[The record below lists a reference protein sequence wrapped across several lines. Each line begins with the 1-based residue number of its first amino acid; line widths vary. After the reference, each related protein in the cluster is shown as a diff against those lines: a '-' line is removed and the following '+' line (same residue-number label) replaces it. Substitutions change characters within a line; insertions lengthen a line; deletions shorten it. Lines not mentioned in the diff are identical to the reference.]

1 MAKAKRFDPR
11 KNFTPRILPWLLAAA
26 AFVTYWLTLSRWVS
40 LYNYQ
45 AVAKISGWT
54 WQPEIYNPLYI
65 VVTWPFR
72 WLPATQ
78 IPVALNLFSAVCAAL
93 TLGLLA
99 RSVAILPQDRTDAQR
114 EREHSVFSF
123 LTTGSAW
130 LPPVFAVLVCG
141 LQMTFWEQATNG
153 TLEMF
158 ELLLFAF
165 VVWSLLEYRLDER
178 EWRLF
183 LAAAVLAASITES
196 SPMIGFLPLFVAVII
211 WIRGLSFFNL
221 RFLTFMFLSGLA
233 GMLFYLL
240 LPLLAVLSHKMPIT
254 FWEALKLNLA
264 SALVAIKL
272 FFTRPEMR
280 KTLLLLSPASL
291 LPILVIGIRWKSSHG
306 DSKLGLALTSFMVHV
321 IHATLLLVCV
331 WVAFD
336 PPFSPRHQGVWSSFL
351 TFYYL
356 GALSVGYFTGYFLL
370 MFGQPAGARAA
381 GSSRMPAREQ
391 KPDPF
396 QPLNRLVWTGLWLFA
411 AFAATGLVYK
421 NLPQIRNVN
430 DDTCKTYG
438 ALAAESL
445 PPQGGICLSD
455 DPRRAI
461 LVKAALVHEGRAD
474 DFLLV
479 DTPSLVAPAYHRFL
493 HKMYPARWPDT
504 ISAAERTNGITP
516 LHLIELMAMLAK
528 TNTLYYLNPSFGYYF
543 EQFYLEPHGL
553 VNQLKTLPGE
563 TLLPLLPD
571 HNLVAANEAF
581 WNRAQKIALDP
592 VLRAI
597 APPDATSVEGI
608 GEKLLK
614 RFHVMR
620 DPNPNAATVGRF
632 YSCGLNFWGV
642 QAQRANNL
650 KTAAGDFET
659 AVRLNPD
666 NVVAHVN
673 LDFNHSLQAGQTVPI
688 DLTKATADQFGK
700 YNSWNTL
707 LGDNGP
713 FDEPSFTFQYGVVLM
728 RGRLS
733 RQAVAPF
740 HRVHELVPDN
750 LAARLWLAQCYL
762 ASHLPD
768 LALGVLG
775 EPMAQPEKF
784 SLADADSSQL
794 NIMAARAYFQKKD
807 KDRGIEL
814 VQAEISRQPTNE
826 VLWATAVQL
835 YLNFGLYT
843 NALSIIDRKLQDA
856 PEDPTWLLGKGFA
869 SIQIKDYDAGI
880 IAMTHVLSIQTTN
893 NEARFSRA
901 VAYLQSGQ
909 FDAARADYEKLG
921 QTVTNSYQIAYGLGE
936 IAWSK
941 HETNEAIK
949 QYEAYLAV
957 ANTNTAEATNIIQ
970 RLREL
975 KGRPN

>member
-1 MAKAKRFDPR
+1 MANAKRFDPR

-26 AFVTYWLTLSRWVS
+26 AFVTYWLTLNHWVS

-45 AVAKISGWT
+45 AVAKVSGWT
-54 WQPEIYNPLYI
+54 WQPEIYNPLYV

-72 WLPATQ
+72 WLPAAQ
-78 IPVALNLFSAVCAAL
+78 IPAALNLFSAVCAAL

-99 RSVAILPQDRTDAQR
+99 RSVAILPQDRSDAQR
-114 EREHSVFSF
+114 DREHSVFAF

-165 VVWSLLEYRLDER
+165 VVWCLLEYRLDER
-178 EWRLF
+178 DGRLF
-183 LAAAVLAASITES
+183 LAAAVLAAGVTES
-196 SPMIGFLPLFVAVII
+196 SLTVGFLPLFVAAVA

-221 RFLTFMFLSGLA
+221 RFLTCMLLGGLA

-254 FWEALKLNLA
+254 FWEVLKLNLA
-264 SALVAIKL
+264 SSWDTVKL
-272 FFTRPEMR
+272 FFIRSDWR

-291 LPILVIGIRWKSSHG
+291 LPILVIGIRWKSSYG
-306 DSKLGLALTSFMVHV
+306 DSKLGLALTSFMIHV

-336 PPFSPRHQGVWSSFL
+336 PPFSPRHLGFGPSFL

-356 GALSVGYFTGYFLL
+356 GALSAGYLTGYFLL
-370 MFGQPAGARAA
+370 IFGRRVGERAG
-381 GSSRMPAREQ
+381 GSPRMPREQ
-391 KPDPF
+391 KPDPLR
-396 QPLNRLVWTGLWLFA
+396 PLYRLVYAGVWLFT

-438 ALAAESL
+438 ALVAENL
-445 PPQGGICLSD
+445 PSQGGICLSD
-455 DPRRAI
+455 SGDLRRTA
-461 LVKAALVHEGRAD
+461 LLHAALVREGRAG

-479 DTPSLVAPAYHRFL
+479 DTASLGAPSYHAFL
-493 HKMYPARWPDT
+493 HKMSPTKWPDT
-504 ISAAERTNGITP
+504 ISASEQTNGISP
-516 LHLIELMAMLAK
+516 QHLIGLMAMLAK
-528 TNTLYYLNPSFGYYF
+528 TNALYYLNPSFGYYF
-543 EQFYLEPHGL
+543 EQFYMEPHGL
-553 VNQLKTLPGE
+553 VLELKTLPGD
-563 TLLPLLPD
+563 TLLPPLPD
-571 HNLVAANEAF
+571 NKLVAANDAF
-581 WNRAQKIALDP
+581 WNRAQKLALDP
-592 VLRAI
+592 VIHAI
-597 APPDATSVEGI
+597 APPDPTSAASI
-608 GEKLLK
+608 GENLLR

-620 DPNPNAATVGRF
+620 ELNPNATVVGQL
-632 YSCGLNFWGV
+632 YSCGLNFWSV
-642 QAQRANNL
+642 QIQRANDL
-650 KTAAGDFET
+650 KTAASDFET

-700 YNSWNTL
+700 YNSWISL

-713 FDEPSFTFQYGVVLM
+713 FDEPSFTFQYGVILM
-728 RGRLS
+728 RGGLS

-740 HRVHELVPDN
+740 HRVHELAPDN

-768 LALGVLG
+768 LTLDMLR
-775 EPMAQPEKF
+775 EPIAQPEKF
-784 SLADADSSQL
+784 SRAGTDSSQL
-794 NIMAARAYFQKKD
+794 NILAAAAYFQKKD
-807 KDRGIEL
+807 NDRGIEL
-814 VQAEISRQPTNE
+814 VQAEISSQPTNE
-826 VLWATAVQL
+826 VLWLTAAQV
-835 YLNFGLYT
+835 YLKLGLYT

-856 PEDPTWLLGKGFA
+856 PEDPTWLFGKGFA
-869 SIQIKDYDAGI
+869 SIQIKNFNAGI
-880 IAMTHVLSIQTTN
+880 TALTHVLSIQTTN
-893 NEARFSRA
+893 HDARFYRA
-901 VAYLQSGQ
+901 IAYLQSGQ
-909 FDAARADYEKLG
+909 LDAARADYEKLG
-921 QTVTNSYQIAYGLGE
+921 QTFTNSYQIPYGLGE

-957 ANTNTAEATNIIQ
+957 ANTNTAEATNIIE
-970 RLREL
+970 RLKSL
-975 KGRPN
+975 KR

>member
-1 MAKAKRFDPR
+1 MANAKRFDPR
-11 KNFTPRILPWLLAAA
+11 NYFVPRTLPWLLAAA
-26 AFVTYWLTLSRWVS
+26 AFVTYWLTLNHWVS

-45 AVAKISGWT
+45 AVATISGWN
-54 WQPEIYNPLYI
+54 WQPEIYNPLYV

-72 WLPATQ
+72 WLPAAQ
-78 IPVALNLFSAVCAAL
+78 IPAALNLFSAVCGAL

-99 RSVAILPQDRTDAQR
+99 RSVAILPQDRSDAQR

-165 VVWSLLEYRLDER
+165 VVWCLLEYRLDER

-183 LAAAVLAASITES
+183 LAAAVLAAAVTES
-196 SPMIGFLPLFVAVII
+196 SLTVGFLPLFVAAVA

-221 RFLTFMFLSGLA
+221 RFLTCMLLGGLA

-254 FWEALKLNLA
+254 FWEVLKLNLA
-264 SALVAIKL
+264 SSWNTVKL
-272 FFTRPEMR
+272 FFTQSEVR

-291 LPILVIGIRWKSSHG
+291 LPILVIGIRWKSSYG
-306 DSKLGLALTSFMVHV
+306 DSKLGLALTSFMIHV

-331 WVAFD
+331 WVALD
-336 PPFSPRHQGVWSSFL
+336 PPFSPRHLGFGPSFL

-370 MFGQPAGARAA
+370 IFGRRAGERAG
-381 GSSRMPAREQ
+381 GSPRMPREQ
-391 KPDPF
+391 KPDPL
-396 QPLNRLVWTGLWLFA
+396 QPLYRLVWAGVWLFT

-438 ALAAESL
+438 ALVAENF
-445 PPQGGICLSD
+445 PRPGGICLSD
-455 DPRRAI
+455 DPRRTV
-461 LVKAALVHEGRAD
+461 LLHAALVREGRAG

-479 DTPSLVAPAYHRFL
+479 DTASLSAPAYHAFL
-493 HKMYPARWPDT
+493 HKMSPARWPDT
-504 ISAAERTNGITP
+504 ISASEQTNGISQR
-516 LHLIELMAMLAK
+516 HLIGLMTMLVK
-528 TNTLYYLNPSFGYYF
+528 TNALFYLNPSFGYYF
-543 EQFYLEPHGL
+543 EQFYPEPHGL
-553 VNQLKTLPGE
+553 VNQLKILPGD
-563 TLLPLLPD
+563 TLLPPTPD
-571 HNLVAANEAF
+571 NDLVAVNEAF
-581 WNRAQKIALDP
+581 WKRAQKLALDP
-592 VLRAI
+592 VIHAI
-597 APPDATSVEGI
+597 APPGPTSAENIGGI
-608 GEKLLK
+608 LLK

-620 DPNPNAATVGRF
+620 DPNPNATTVGQF

-642 QAQRANNL
+642 KAQRVNDL
-650 KTAAGDFET
+650 KAAASDFET
-659 AVRLNPD
+659 AVQLNPD
-666 NVVAHVN
+666 NVVAHIN

-700 YNSWNTL
+700 YNSWISL

-713 FDEPSFTFQYGVVLM
+713 FDEPSFTFQYGLILM
-728 RGRLS
+728 RGELS

-740 HRVHELVPDN
+740 HRVHELAPDN
-750 LAARLWLAQCYL
+750 LAARLLLAQCYL
-762 ASHLPD
+762 ASHLSD
-768 LALGVLG
+768 LALDMLR

-784 SLADADSSQL
+784 SLAASDLSQFNML
-794 NIMAARAYFQKKD
+794 AASAYFQKKD
-807 KDRGIEL
+807 NDRGIEL

-826 VLWATAVQL
+826 VLSVRAAHV
-835 YLNFGLYT
+835 YLTLGLFT
-843 NALSIIDRKLQDA
+843 NALAIIDRKLQDA
-856 PEDPTWLLGKGFA
+856 PEDPAWLLGKGFA
-869 SIQIKDYDAGI
+869 SIQIKDYDSGI
-880 IAMTHVLSIQTTN
+880 IALTHLLSIQTTN
-893 NEARFSRA
+893 NDARFYRA
-901 VAYLQSGQ
+901 IAYLQSGQ
-909 FDAARADYEKLG
+909 LDAAHADYEKLG
-921 QTVTNSYQIAYGLGE
+921 QTFTNSYQIAYGLGE
-936 IAWSK
+936 IAWRN
-941 HETNEAIK
+941 HETNEAIQ
-949 QYEAYLAV
+949 QYEAYLGV

>member
-26 AFVTYWLTLSRWVS
+26 AFVTYWFTLNHWVS

-45 AVAKISGWT
+45 VVAKISGWT
-54 WQPEIYNPLYI
+54 WQPEFYNPLFI
-65 VVTWPFR
+65 AVTWPFR
-72 WLPATQ
+72 WLPAGQ
-78 IPVALNLFSAVCAAL
+78 VPMALNLFSAVCAAL

-99 RSVAILPQDRTDAQR
+99 RSVAILPQDRSDVQR

-153 TLEMF
+153 TTEIF

-183 LAAAVLAASITES
+183 LAAAVLAAGMTES
-196 SPMIGFLPLFVAVII
+196 WSMVGFLPLFVAAIV
-211 WIRGLSFFNL
+211 WIRGLNFFNL
-221 RFLTFMFLSGLA
+221 RFLMCMLLSGLA

-240 LPLLAVLSHKMPIT
+240 LPVLAVLSHKMPIT
-254 FWEALKLNLA
+254 FWQALKLNLA
-264 SALVAIKL
+264 SSLDTVKM
-272 FFTRPEMR
+272 FFIRPEVR

-291 LPILVIGIRWKSSHG
+291 LPILVIAIRWKSSHG
-306 DSKLGLALTSFMVHV
+306 DSKLGQALNGFMVHV

-336 PPFSPRHQGVWSSFL
+336 PPFSARHLSFGPSFL

-370 MFGQPAGARAA
+370 VFGQSAGARAA

-396 QPLNRLVWTGLWLFA
+396 QPLNRLVWTGVWLFA

-430 DDTCKTYG
+430 DDTCKIFG
-438 ALAAESL
+438 GLVAENL
-445 PPQGGICLSD
+445 PPEGGICLSD
-455 DPRRAI
+455 DPRRTV
-461 LVKAALVHEGRAD
+461 LVKAALMHEGRAG

-479 DTPSLVAPAYHRFL
+479 DTASLGAPAYHSFL
-493 HKMYPARWPDT
+493 HKICPARWPDS
-504 ISAAERTNGITP
+504 ISVAERTNGIAP
-516 LHLIELMAMLAK
+516 LHLIALMTLFAK
-528 TNTLYYLNPSFGYYF
+528 TNALYYLNPSFGYYF
-543 EQFYLEPHGL
+543 EQFYPEPHGL
-553 VNQLKTLPGE
+553 VNQLKMLPGD
-563 TLLPLLPD
+563 TLLPLPPD
-571 HNLVAANEAF
+571 NNLVAANDAF
-581 WNRAQKIALDP
+581 WNRAQKVAFDP
-592 VLRAI
+592 VIQAI
-597 APPDATSVEGI
+597 VPPDATSTESI
-608 GEKLLK
+608 GENLLK

-620 DPNPNAATVGRF
+620 DPNPNAAAVGRF

-642 QAQRANNL
+642 QAQRANDL
-650 KTAAGDFET
+650 KTAARDFET

-666 NVVAHVN
+666 NVVARVN

-688 DLTKATADQFGK
+688 DLGKATADQFGK
-700 YNSWNTL
+700 YNSWNAL

-713 FDEPSFTFQYGVVLM
+713 FDEPSFTFQFGVILM
-728 RGRLS
+728 RGGLS
-733 RQAVAPF
+733 RQAVVPF
-740 HRVHELVPDN
+740 HRVHELAPDN

-768 LALGVLG
+768 LALDMLR
-775 EPMAQPEKF
+775 EPLAQSQKT
-784 SLADADSSQL
+784 SLAGTDSSQL
-794 NIMAARAYFQKKD
+794 NILAASAYFQKKD
-807 KDRGIEL
+807 DARGIEL
-814 VQAEISRQPTNE
+814 VQAELSSQPTNE
-826 VLWATAVQL
+826 VLWVTAAQV
-835 YLNFGLYT
+835 YLKLGLFT
-843 NALSIIDRKLQDA
+843 NALSIIDYKLQEA
-856 PEDPTWLLGKGFA
+856 PEDPAWLMGKGLA
-869 SIQIKDYDAGI
+869 SIQIKDYDAAI
-880 IAMTHVLSIQTTN
+880 VAMTRLLSIQTTN
-893 NEARFSRA
+893 NEARFNRA

-921 QTVTNSYQIAYGLGE
+921 QTFTNSFQIPYGLGE

-949 QYEAYLAV
+949 QYEAYLAI
-957 ANTNTAEATNIIQ
+957 ANTNTSEATNIIQ

-975 KGRPN
+975 KGPPN